1 LNKKR
6 SVDFLVTYFYEIFR
20 KFFVD
25 ALIVVMSYNNKS
37 NNPRPPKN
45 EAHEKLLKEAQREW
59 GKGTAQK
66 KEIETIKDEL
76 IQLASQPFART
87 VDDPQLEKIRKSKI
101 RSEDPFAE
109 YFLEKKRKY
118 EDEEGSED
126 DDNEDS
132 RGKDRKHKDK
142 ERKPERKSNKP
153 LYKGPNSVP
162 NRFGIRPGYRWDAID
177 RSNGFE
183 SKLFTALSEKEAFN
197 EDSYKWAVADM

>member
-1 LNKKR
+1 
-6 SVDFLVTYFYEIFR
+6 
-20 KFFVD
+20 
-25 ALIVVMSYNNKS
+25 MSYGNKS
-37 NNPRPPKN
+37 TNPRPPKN

-66 KEIETIKDEL
+66 KEIENIKDEL

-87 VDDPQLEKIRKSKI
+87 ADDPQLEKLRKSKI

-109 YFLEKKRKY
+109 YFSEKKRKY
-118 EDEEGSED
+118 EDDEGSED
-126 DDNEDS
+126 DGDTGKG
-132 RGKDRKHKDK
+132 RKRKDRAGNT
-142 ERKPERKSNKP
+142 ERKSNKP

-183 SKLFTALSEKEAFN
+183 SKLFTAISEKEAFN